1 MINAPFFIASRV
13 TYLEKNIKKSK
24 IDRVNEK
31 INEIDDI
38 DMIKKGG

>member
-1 MINAPFFIASRV
+1 M
-13 TYLEKNIKKSK
+13 YLEKNIKKSK

>member
-1 MINAPFFIASRV
+1 MLHFLLPAVLRILKKI
-13 TYLEKNIKKSK
+13 LKSK

>member
-1 MINAPFFIASRV
+1 MLHFLLPAVLRI
-13 TYLEKNIKKSK
+13 LKKNIKKSK

>member
-1 MINAPFFIASRV
+1 M
-13 TYLEKNIKKSK
+13 YLEKNIKNSK

>member
-1 MINAPFFIASRV
+1 MYF
-13 TYLEKNIKKSK
+13 EKNIKKSK

>member
-1 MINAPFFIASRV
+1 MSRV

>member
-1 MINAPFFIASRV
+1 M
-13 TYLEKNIKKSK
+13 YLEKNIKKSK

-31 INEIDDI
+31 INEINDI

>member
-1 MINAPFFIASRV
+1 MNAPFFIASCV

>member
-1 MINAPFFIASRV
+1 MLHFLLPAVLRILKKILKRV
-13 TYLEKNIKKSK
+13 K

>member
-1 MINAPFFIASRV
+1 MLHFLLSAVLRI
-13 TYLEKNIKKSK
+13 LKKNIKKSK